1 MRPDRKEVDMV
12 NTILIV
18 DDDDDFRRAATLVFE
33 HEGFKVLEAKSGF
46 EAIASFKSFTP
57 DLAII
62 DMKMP
67 GINGIDTIKE
77 LKLINSIVPIIILTA
92 YGTIPDAVKAVH
104 GGALDFIQKTA
115 PYDDLVALVKKA
127 IDNSYKGVLS
137 PREIEILCWVK
148 EGKNNQEIG
157 ELLNISESTVKAHLK
172 HSYKKLNVTN
182 RAQAMHAAISQGII
196 QPDKR

>member
-1 MRPDRKEVDMV
+1 MA

-18 DDDDDFRRAATLVFE
+18 DDDNDFRRAATLVLKL
-33 HEGFKVLEAKSGF
+33 EGYKVLEARNGF
-46 EAIASFKSFTP
+46 EAIASFKALTP
-57 DLAII
+57 DLAIV

-67 GINGIDTIKE
+67 GMNGIDTIKE
-77 LKLINSIVPIIILTA
+77 LKRINSIVPIIILTA

-104 GGALDFIQKTA
+104 EGALDFAQKTA
-115 PYDDLVALVKKA
+115 PYDELVALIKKA
-127 IDNSYKGVLS
+127 IDNSCKGVLS
-137 PREIEILCWVK
+137 PREIEILRWVK

-172 HSYKKLNVTN
+172 HSYKKLNVSN

-196 QPDKR
+196 QPSKR